1 MMLEEML
8 VMLGGAVVDLEMK
21 VILVVM
27 TIVVVTVDISYATI
41 TSGTAM

>member
-1 MMLEEML
+1 ML

-27 TIVVVTVDISYATI
+27 TIVVVKVDISYATI

>member
-1 MMLEEML
+1 ML
-8 VMLGGAVVDLEMK
+8 VMLGGTVVDLEMK

>member
-1 MMLEEML
+1 ML

>member
-1 MMLEEML
+1 MLEEML